1 MNLMQIFKSI
11 GKFASKNSTT
21 ILTGI
26 AVVGVPT
33 TVIFAVGATPKALS
47 LIDDEVYSRYEKS
60 GTEEEF
66 AEWLGIKKGDAY
78 TWDNRITVLSK
89 WEIFKLTWKCYI
101 PTAATG
107 LVTIGCIIGS
117 NYLSNKRNALLENM
131 YGIAVAASK
140 EYQAKVIETL
150 GSKKELAIRDEISK
164 DRINAN
170 PPGTNEIVVVGQGQ
184 VLCYDSLS
192 GRYFRSDMETIR
204 RSVNTMNQR
213 LINETYISLNEFYD
227 ELGLR
232 GTVLGEELG
241 WDINKGYLTV
251 DFSVHITPDTN
262 EPCIVLNYQAY
273 PRFLRE
279 D

>member
-1 MNLMQIFKSI
+1 MNITHFFKNLGGI
-11 GKFASKNSTT
+11 ISKNSTT

-33 TVIFAVGATPKALS
+33 TVIFAVRATPKALA
-47 LIDDEVYSRYEKS
+47 LIDDEVYSRYEQS
-60 GTEEEF
+60 GSQEEF
-66 AEWLGIKKGDAY
+66 SEWLGIRKEDGY
-78 TWDNRITVLSK
+78 TWSDRSNMLTKR
-89 WEIFKLTWKCYI
+89 EIFKLTWKCYV

-107 LVTIGCIIGS
+107 LITIGCILGASYIS
-117 NYLSNKRNALLENM
+117 SKRNALLENM

-170 PPGTNEIVVVGQGQ
+170 PPGQNEIMVVGQGQ

-251 DFSVHITPDTN
+251 DFSAQITPDTN

-273 PRFLRE
+273 PKFLRE
-279 D
+279 E

>member
-1 MNLMQIFKSI
+1 MSIIHFFKNLGGII
-11 GKFASKNSTT
+11 SKNSTT

-33 TVIFAVGATPKALS
+33 TVIFAMRATPKALA
-47 LIDDEVYSRYEKS
+47 LIDDEIYSRYEAS
-60 GTEEEF
+60 GSTESF
-66 AEWLGIKKGDAY
+66 PRWLGLDTDSY
-78 TWDNRITVLSK
+78 TLNDRVNVLSK
-89 WEIFKLTWKCYI
+89 METFKLTWKCYV

-107 LVTIGCIIGS
+107 LITIGCILGASYIS
-117 NYLSNKRNALLENM
+117 SKRNALLENM

-204 RSVNTMNQR
+204 RAVNTMNQR

-251 DFSVHITPDTN
+251 DFSAQITPDTN

>member
-1 MNLMQIFKSI
+1 MSIINFFKNLGRII
-11 GKFASKNSTT
+11 SKNSTT

-47 LIDDEVYSRYEKS
+47 LIDDEVYSLYEKS

-251 DFSVHITPDTN
+251 DFSAQITPDTN